1 MPSISIRW
9 ERRAFKELE
18 ALPKQAQQRVVR
30 AVEGLTKAP
39 LKGELLSAE
48 WKGLRRL
55 RVGTYRVIYAFDGTE
70 FLISVVRVAHR
81 REAYR

>member
-9 ERRAFKELE
+9 ERRTFKELE

-55 RVGTYRVIYAFDGTE
+55 RVGTYRVIYAFDGAE
-70 FLISVVRVAHR
+70 LMISVIRVAHR